1 MSWVVRLLLAVL
13 LIFALGYWA
22 VAMRGLLPER
32 YNALSPL
39 DPNETPNMLT
49 GFKLWRIEGDMPA
62 CVRALKAGGAAF
74 KVVPVHTETFEPGCE
89 LQDTVMLSKL
99 SRAAISPE
107 EMKCGVALRL
117 YLHERYDIQPLA
129 RKYFGSGVARLEH
142 FGSYSCRRMRGGSRM
157 SEHAT
162 ANAFDLAG
170 YRLDNGRTVSLKGG
184 WNGAGAQA
192 AFLHDLRIRACLLF
206 NLVLSPDFN
215 ADHADHFHLDM
226 GLYRACN

>member
-1 MSWVVRLLLAVL
+1 MA
-13 LIFALGYWA
+13 FGYWTMA
-22 VAMRGLLPER
+22 VRGFLPDR

-39 DPNETPNMLT
+39 DPNQPPNMLT
-49 GFKLWRIEGDMPA
+49 GFKLWRIEGDMAA
-62 CVRALKAGGAAF
+62 CVRALKAGDAVF

-89 LQDTVMLSKL
+89 LEDTVILSKL
-99 SRAAISPE
+99 SKASITPE
-107 EMKCGVALRL
+107 EMRCDMALRL
-117 YLHERYDIQPLA
+117 YLHERHDIQPLA
-129 RKYFGSGVARLEH
+129 RKYFGAGVVRLAH
-142 FGSYSCRRMRGGSRM
+142 FGSYSCRTMRGSSRM

-170 YRLDNGRTVSLKGG
+170 YRLDNGRDISLKAG
-184 WNGAGAQA
+184 WNGPGAQRE
-192 AFLHDLRIRACLLF
+192 FLRDLRIRACLLF